1 MLDMDQPNKQSGFTL
16 IEMIVS
22 LGVFSVV
29 VTIAVGALLILVAS
43 NRQLQTEQSVLSNL
57 GFAID
62 SMTREIRTGT
72 YYYCM
77 SNDAPGL
84 GATAYDQDSLNF
96 NTNDCPDGND
106 SDHQTQGVSFV
117 EGGDSLTGGASR
129 IMYYF
134 NSVDGNLY
142 RRIGAA
148 APESIVGDA
157 VDIRQAEFYVTGSEP
172 LSDSGESRQPAVTIV
187 IEAAE
192 SSDTSAKIH
201 TIQTTVTQRAID
213 I

>member
-1 MLDMDQPNKQSGFTL
+1 
-16 IEMIVS
+16 MIVS

-72 YYYCM
+72 YYNCL
-77 SNDAPGL
+77 SNDLPGM
-84 GATAYDQDSLNF
+84 TSSSYDQDTLDF
-96 NTNDCPDGND
+96 DTNDCSDGND
-106 SDHQTQGVSFV
+106 SGHQTQGISFV

-129 IMYYF
+129 VMYYF

-142 RRIGAA
+142 RRIGSG
-148 APESIVGDA
+148 APQSLVGEA
-157 VDIRQAEFYVTGSEP
+157 IDIRHAEFFVTGSAP
-172 LSDSGESRQPAVTIV
+172 LSDAGEFRQPTVTIV

-192 SSDTSAKIH
+192 SDDTAAKVH